1 MSPDGTFM
9 GVLDALQAGARAT
22 VPRLVHHHDEETK
35 NRSPAKRVYLDLFGG
50 EPDNVDRDTRE
61 PIDNSARIALK
72 TDNPQFSH
80 FRLFEREP
88 NATKLRRALAEEF
101 PGEDLIVYP
110 GDCNDTIHQA
120 LADLRAVDAG
130 WAPTFAFIDPDGP
143 HYTWQTLQ
151 ALAAHKGPSAKTKV
165 ELWMLF
171 PAPLFARMLPGTG
184 EVRPSDNA
192 AITAMFGVPRWHA
205 IWNAE
210 LDAEIEAAE
219 ARGEYVNLMRWRLER
234 ELGYRWTHQLE
245 IRNTGGVPLYHL
257 IFATDSEA
265 GHLIISTT
273 STTRRPPSFRR
284 WPSRHV
290 HCASDADAKRTV
302 STTSSPLSIPT
313 TYRWRCH
320 PRAPRV
326 SGSTCTSR
334 QTNLE
339 PTTPVAAPTVTD
351 DVRGMGSS
359 NAAPVALHLSAVV
372 WPSVPSRRH
381 SHDLPW

>member
-1 MSPDGTFM
+1 M
-9 GVLDALQAGARAT
+9 
-22 VPRLVHHHDEETK
+22 
-35 NRSPAKRVYLDLFGG
+35 
-50 EPDNVDRDTRE
+50 DRDTRE

-101 PGEDLIVYP
+101 PGRDLIVYP

-130 WAPTFAFIDPDGP
+130 WAPTFAFIDPNGP
-143 HYTWQTLQ
+143 HYTWETLQ

-171 PAPLFARMLPGTG
+171 PAPLFARMLPGTR

-192 AITAMFGVPRWHA
+192 AITAMFGVPGWHA
-205 IWNAE
+205 IWIAE
-210 LDAEIEAAE
+210 LDAEIEVAE
-219 ARGEYVNLMRWRLER
+219 ARDEYVNLMRWRLEG

-265 GHLIISTT
+265 GHKIMTHLYDQAAAEFPAMAQQARSLRERCRREAYGQYDLFSTLD
-273 STTRRPPSFRR
+273 PDDVPL
-284 WPSRHV
+284 
-290 HCASDADAKRTV
+290 AV
-302 STTSSPLSIPT
+302 SSSG
-313 TYRWRCH
+313 
-320 PRAPRV
+320 APRK
-326 SGSTCTSR
+326 R
-334 QTNLE
+334 LYLHE
-339 PTTPVAAPTVTD
+339 PPDEPRT
-351 DVRGMGSS
+351 
-359 NAAPVALHLSAVV
+359 
-372 WPSVPSRRH
+372 
-381 SHDLPW
+381 HDARSCPYCH